1 MSSRSG
7 SVGQQHLPGEVRRSE
22 LVSAAIRVMR
32 RQGLLETTTRDVA
45 AEAGVSPGLVHH
57 YFKSQ
62 DDLVAEAF
70 AEVANEDLNRVS
82 AAVRACSGA
91 VDRLMTIVD
100 AFTPPDAEWP
110 FLLWIDAWAAAARHE
125 SVRVRSRSVNLRWV
139 KLFEETF
146 RDGVRA
152 GTFHCPEPRAAAW
165 RMLALLD
172 GLAIQVVTRQSG
184 ISRATVAAWVHEAA
198 RREAGLGDPGWG
210 ILSARPPGGS
220 SAS

>member
-1 MSSRSG
+1 VSSRSG
-7 SVGQQHLPGEVRRSE
+7 PVNQQHLPGELRRTE
-22 LVSAAIRVMR
+22 LVSAAVRVMR

-70 AEVANEDLNRVS
+70 AEVANEDLTRVR
-82 AAVRACSGA
+82 AAVQASCGPA
-91 VDRLMTIVD
+91 ARLSTLID

-125 SVRVRSRSVNLRWV
+125 SVGVASRSVNLRWLE
-139 KLFEETF
+139 LFEKTFGDGVSDGTF
-146 RDGVRA
+146 R
-152 GTFHCPEPRAAAW
+152 CPEPRASAW

-172 GLAIQVVTRQSG
+172 GLAIQVLTRQSDL
-184 ISRATVAAWVHEAA
+184 SRATATSLVREAA
-198 RREAGLGDPGWG
+198 RREAGLAE
-210 ILSARPPGGS
+210 L
-220 SAS
+220 

>member
-1 MSSRSG
+1 MTSPRG

-22 LVSAAIRVMR
+22 LVAAAIRVMR

-45 AEAGVSPGLVHH
+45 AEAGVSSGLVHH

-70 AEVANEDLNRVS
+70 AEVADEDLTRVS
-82 AAVRACSGA
+82 AAVGACSGA
-91 VDRLMTIVD
+91 EARLSTLID

-125 SVRVRSRSVNLRWV
+125 SVRVRSRSINLRWV
-139 KLFEETF
+139 ELFEQVF
-146 RDGVRA
+146 CDGVREGSFGCA
-152 GTFHCPEPRAAAW
+152 EPRAAAW

-172 GLAIQVVTRQSG
+172 GLAIQVIARQTDV
-184 ISRATVAAWVHEAA
+184 SRDLVSAWVHQAA
-198 RREAGLGDPGWG
+198 RSEARLQQ
-210 ILSARPPGGS
+210 S
-220 SAS
+220 

>member
-1 MSSRSG
+1 MSTRS
-7 SVGQQHLPGEVRRSE
+7 SSMGQQHLPGELRRSE

-70 AEVANEDLNRVS
+70 AEVANEDLTRVS
-82 AAVRACSGA
+82 AAVQASAGS
-91 VDRLMTIVD
+91 VDRLATLVD

-125 SVRVRSRSVNLRWV
+125 SVRIRSRSMNLRWV
-139 KLFEETF
+139 ELFEQTF
-146 RDGVRA
+146 SDGVKD
-152 GTFHCPEPRAAAW
+152 GVFDCPEPRAAAW

-172 GLAIQVVTRQSG
+172 GIAIQVVTRQTD
-184 ISRATVAAWVHEAA
+184 ISRATVAIWVHEAA
-198 RREAGLGDPGWG
+198 RREAGLAE
-210 ILSARPPGGS
+210 L
-220 SAS
+220 

>member
-7 SVGQQHLPGEVRRSE
+7 SVGQQHLPGELRRSE
-22 LVSAAIRVMR
+22 LVAAAIRVMR

-70 AEVANEDLNRVS
+70 AEVADEDLTRVS
-82 AAVRACSGA
+82 TAVKACPGAAA
-91 VDRLMTIVD
+91 RLSTLID

-125 SVRVRSRSVNLRWV
+125 SVRVRSRSINLRWAE
-139 KLFEETF
+139 LFEETF
-146 RDGVRA
+146 CDGVHE
-152 GTFHCPEPRAAAW
+152 GTFDYAEPRASAW

-172 GLAIQVVTRQSG
+172 GLAIQVIARQTD
-184 ISRATVAAWVHEAA
+184 ISRELVSAWVHQAA
-198 RREAGLGDPGWG
+198 RTEAGLKAP
-210 ILSARPPGGS
+210 
-220 SAS
+220 